1 MTVKKKQN
9 TSQFKMWQD
18 AIPGSEVSE
27 YLNVSKHD
35 VYCGEMIH
43 SSTLIFK
50 HLCKF
55 PGGPRLHSA

>member
-1 MTVKKKQN
+1 
-9 TSQFKMWQD
+9 MWQD

-27 YLNVSKHD
+27 YLHVSKHD